1 MSSVISAGGRGGG
14 EEGDTKIAVARF
26 SVNWADHV
34 TLWQCI
40 LIIICCG
47 IGEMSVKKS

>member
-1 MSSVISAGGRGGG
+1 MSSVNSGGEGGG
-14 EEGDTKIAVARF
+14 EGDAKIAVARF